1 MLLAIDT
8 STTAIGAAL
17 HDGSVVRASVVHEDA
32 RRHGELL
39 APAIAEVLRRA
50 GVERSALTAVVCGV
64 GPGPFTGLRVG
75 VVTALVLAHSLGLP
89 QPAGLCS
96 LDALAH
102 ACVGRHEGRLLVATD
117 ARRKEVY
124 WAVYE
129 VGSGAARRLDG
140 PGVARAADLPAE
152 VRALPVVGRGAE
164 LYPEALPHLLPG
176 GPRDV
181 DPAVLAELAVA
192 LRSGEHPDA
201 GATTGLLDPEPLY
214 LRRPDAVAAPGTA
227 MQHAALTPEAGST
240 GGTGQGAGAGA
251 R

>member
-8 STTAIGAAL
+8 STTAIGAAV
-17 HDGSVVRASVVHEDA
+17 HDGSEVLAVVVHEDA

-39 APAIAEVLRRA
+39 APAVAAVLGQA
-50 GVERSALTAVVCGV
+50 GVAREDLDEIVCGV

-89 QPAGLCS
+89 APAGICS

-102 ACVGRHEGRLLVATD
+102 EVAHDPSHQRPERLLAATD

-129 VGSGAARRLDG
+129 LGPAGAHRVDG
-140 PGVARAADLPAE
+140 PAVARAADLPPD
-152 VRALPVVGRGAE
+152 VRSLPVVGRGSE
-164 LYPEALPHLLPG
+164 LYPDALTNPIPG

-181 DPAVLAELAVA
+181 DPGMLARLAVD
-192 LRSGEHPDA
+192 LRAGGHPDSGTA
-201 GATTGLLDPEPLY
+201 LLDPEPLY

-227 MQHAALTPEAGST
+227 MATTRPAAAP
-240 GGTGQGAGAGA
+240 
-251 R
+251 